1 MHLHSFL
8 LSLAKVVLL
17 GATIPA
23 FGAEFYVATN
33 GSDATGDGTR
43 ANPWA
48 SITHALDRASSD
60 DVVSVQP
67 GTYSGRVR
75 LRGNFDPPVRV
86 RSEVPY
92 QARLRNG
99 DRVVTAYEDA
109 RGTRGIVLEGFD
121 IAHTGPGAGAL
132 VIHIDGG
139 GDGSVSHITVRN
151 NIVHDSFNND
161 LLKVNNFST
170 NVTIE
175 RNMFYNQEG
184 SDEHIDANGVRDVV
198 IQDNV
203 FFNDFSGSGR
213 TNPNNTSSY
222 VVIKDSNGSADGLV
236 GARDVTLRRN
246 VFLNWEGS
254 TGHNFVLVG
263 EDGQPFH
270 EAFDITVEN
279 SLMLGNS
286 ANTMRS
292 PLSVKGGRDVV
303 FRNNTIVGDLPALEY
318 GLRLVAEGSN
328 PDLMNIRFYNN
339 VWSDQT
345 GTMNRFSRAAPDDVE
360 SFVLDHNLYW
370 NAGNPIPADSGQAV
384 NYTDDGNR
392 VVADPRLPNPKDVIP
407 PRWDPISGN
416 FKDGSSTICAVFEK
430 LVRTYGI
437 YASGSPL
444 VGAGL
449 TAEAPRDD
457 ILGVR
462 RTGTADIGAVQGSAR
477 MASDTDGDSVSDY
490 CDAAPGSA
498 PGAIMPAINSIL
510 LGE

>member
-292 PLSVKGGRDVV
+292 PLSVKGGRSFSQQHHRGRSTRAGVRTSARGGGIESGPHEHSFLQQCLVRPNRHDEPFFASSTGRRRV
-303 FRNNTIVGDLPALEY
+303 FRARSQSLLER
-318 GLRLVAEGSN
+318 GK
-328 PDLMNIRFYNN
+328 
-339 VWSDQT
+339 SD
-345 GTMNRFSRAAPDDVE
+345 SRGQRP
-360 SFVLDHNLYW
+360 
-370 NAGNPIPADSGQAV
+370 SGQ
-384 NYTDDGNR
+384 
-392 VVADPRLPNPKDVIP
+392 LH
-407 PRWDPISGN
+407 
-416 FKDGSSTICAVFEK
+416 
-430 LVRTYGI
+430 
-437 YASGSPL
+437 
-444 VGAGL
+444 
-449 TAEAPRDD
+449 
-457 ILGVR
+457 
-462 RTGTADIGAVQGSAR
+462 
-477 MASDTDGDSVSDY
+477 
-490 CDAAPGSA
+490 
-498 PGAIMPAINSIL
+498 
-510 LGE
+510 